1 MLSDILLSQF
11 TIMAHSRSEALSI
24 GSSLSDSLT
33 ADEICDITRG
43 RNFSV
48 NSFLV
53 LRIFVKDSEETV
65 SIFRGRLSLESILRI
80 LF

>member
-1 MLSDILLSQF
+1 MLSDIFLSQF
-11 TIMAHSRSEALSI
+11 TIMAQSRSEALSMD
-24 GSSLSDSLT
+24 SSLSDSFT
-33 ADEICDITRG
+33 VDEICDITRG
-43 RNFSV
+43 R

-65 SIFRGRLSLESILRI
+65 SIFRGRLSLESILRM